1 MAQRPVRTALRFL
14 EFLRFSVTSVQDFKR
29 SVQPRETGGVDVR
42 ARAEWTHRHAK
53 RLCRILRCTVETVGT
68 PAPAALYGSN
78 HLGYLDIVTLGAAT
92 PVVFVSKAEVR
103 GWPILGTLASCGGTL
118 FLKRE
123 RKEDL
128 KQVTHQFDPVVSS
141 GIPLAIFLEGTS
153 SGGDG
158 VLPFRPSLLAPAVD
172 AGWSVAPVGIDYEV
186 SSGRV
191 ADDIA
196 YWRDDTFLPH
206 FWKLLSQDWI
216 RTRIAFG
223 SPQPAGMDRKLL
235 AKDLQEKV
243 VALRRTGRK
252 DHP

>member
-1 MAQRPVRTALRFL
+1 MARRPIRTALRFL
-14 EFLRFSVTSVQDFKR
+14 EFLQFSVTSVQDHRR
-29 SVQPRETGGVDVR
+29 SVLPRETSGPDLR

-53 RLCRILRCTVETVGT
+53 RLCRILRCTVETVGN
-68 PAPAALYGSN
+68 PAQAALYGSN

-92 PVVFVSKAEVR
+92 PVIFVSKAEVR
-103 GWPILGTLASCGGTL
+103 RWPILGTLASCGGTL

-128 KQVTHQFDPVVSS
+128 KQVTQQFDPVVST

-172 AGWSVAPVGIDYEV
+172 AGWSVAPVSVDYEV

-216 RTRIAFG
+216 RARIAFG
-223 SPQPAGMDRKLL
+223 PSQPAGTDRKAL

-243 VALRRTGRK
+243 VALRKTGRP
-252 DHP
+252 HHG